1 MLNLGGKMIKIGEY
15 NKLEVVKER
24 DFGFFLADE
33 KKNEI
38 LLPKALLDGN
48 EIEVGDEVNVFTYM
62 DSQGRAVATMKKP
75 LIEVGK
81 VAYLEVVHQNDFG
94 AFCDMG
100 LERDLF
106 VPMREQRFKLL
117 VGKKY
122 LFYAYLDKSG
132 RLAATTEVDDYLD
145 QGEGYEVDD
154 IVKVISY
161 GKGTS
166 TTIKVAID
174 GKYRGIILGNEHIE
188 TIYPGEELDARVK
201 RIYEDGT
208 VGLTTR
214 KKRLDARDEIK
225 ESILKYLKSNGGMM
239 AYNDKS
245 NPEEI
250 REIFGTSK
258 NYFKMALGGL
268 MKEGLIEQ
276 NEEGTKLK

>member
-1 MLNLGGKMIKIGEY
+1 MIKIGEY
-15 NKLEVVKER
+15 NKLEVIKER
-24 DFGFFLADE
+24 DFGFFLAD
-33 KKNEI
+33 KRKNEI
-38 LLPKALLDGN
+38 LLPKSLLNGN
-48 EIEVGDEVNVFTYM
+48 EIEVGDEVNVFAYM
-62 DSQGRAVATMKKP
+62 DSQGRPVATMKKP

-81 VAYLEVVHQNDFG
+81 VAYLEVVQQNDFG
-94 AFCDMG
+94 VFCDMG

-106 VPMREQRFKLL
+106 VPLKEQRFKLL

-122 LFYAYLDKSG
+122 LFYAYLDKTG
-132 RLAATTEVDDYLD
+132 RLAATTDVDDYLD
-145 QGEGYEVDD
+145 QGEGYKVDD
-154 IVKVISY
+154 VVEVISY

-188 TIYPGEELDARVK
+188 TIYPGDKFEARVK

-208 VGLTTR
+208 VGLSTR
-214 KKRLDARDEIK
+214 KKRLDAREEIK
-225 ESILKYLKSNGGMM
+225 EAILKYLKENGGMM

-245 NPEEI
+245 TPEEI
-250 REIFGTSK
+250 KEVFGTSK

-276 NEEGTKLK
+276 NKEGTRLK

>member
-1 MLNLGGKMIKIGEY
+1 MIKIGEY
-15 NKLEVVKER
+15 NNLEVVKER
-24 DFGFFLADE
+24 DFGFFLKDE
-33 KKNEI
+33 KGNEI
-38 LLPKALLDGN
+38 LLPKALLNGA
-48 EIEVGDEVNVFTYM
+48 EINLGDYVEVFTYM
-62 DSQGRAVATMKKP
+62 DSNNRPVATMKKP

-94 AFCDMG
+94 AFCNMG

-106 VPMREQRFKLL
+106 IPMKEQRFKLL

-122 LFYAYLDKSG
+122 LFYAYLDKTG

-145 QGEGYEVDD
+145 QAEGFNVDD
-154 IVKVISY
+154 EVEVISY
-161 GKGTS
+161 GKGSS

-188 TIYPGEELDARVK
+188 TIYPGQVLKARVK
-201 RIYEDGT
+201 KIYEDGT
-208 VGLTTR
+208 IGLTTR
-214 KKRLDARDEIK
+214 KKRLDARSEIQ
-225 ESILKYLKSNGGMM
+225 ETILDYLKQNGGVMP
-239 AYNDKS
+239 YNDKS

-250 REIFGTSK
+250 REVFKTSK

-276 NEEGTKLK
+276 NSEGTKLKK

>member
-1 MLNLGGKMIKIGEY
+1 MIKIGEY

-24 DFGFFLADE
+24 DFGFFLGDD
-33 KKNEI
+33 KNNEI
-38 LLPKALLDGN
+38 LLPKSLLDGHKL
-48 EIEVGDEVNVFTYM
+48 EVGDEVEVFAYT
-62 DSQGRAVATMKKP
+62 DSQGRPVATMKKS

-81 VAYLEVVHQNDFG
+81 VAYLEVVDENKFG
-94 AFCDMG
+94 AFCNIG
-100 LERDLF
+100 LEKDLF
-106 VPMREQRFKLL
+106 VPFKEQRFKLL

-122 LFYAYLDKSG
+122 LFYAYLDKTG
-132 RLAATTEVDDYLD
+132 RLAATTDVDDYLD
-145 QGEGYEVDD
+145 QGEDFKVDD
-154 IVKVISY
+154 IVKAISY

-188 TIYPGEELDARVK
+188 TIYPGEELEARVK

-208 VGLTTR
+208 IGLSTR
-214 KKRLDARDEIK
+214 KKRLDARSEVK
-225 ESILKYLKSNGGMM
+225 ERILKYLRENGGAM

-250 REIFGTSK
+250 REVFGTSK

-276 NEEGTKLK
+276 SEEGTKLK

>member
-1 MLNLGGKMIKIGEY
+1 
-15 NKLEVVKER
+15 
-24 DFGFFLADE
+24 
-33 KKNEI
+33 
-38 LLPKALLDGN
+38 
-48 EIEVGDEVNVFTYM
+48 M
-62 DSQGRAVATMKKP
+62 DSQGRPVSTFKNQ
-75 LIEVGK
+75 LIEDGK
-81 VAYLEVVHQNDFG
+81 VAYLEVVQQNDFG
-94 AFCDMG
+94 VFCDMG

-106 VPMREQRFKLL
+106 VPLKEQRFKLL

-122 LFYAYLDKSG
+122 LFYAYLDKTG
-132 RLAATTEVDDYLD
+132 RLAATTDVDDYLD
-145 QGEGYEVDD
+145 QGEGYKVDD
-154 IVKVISY
+154 IVEVISY

-166 TTIKVAID
+166 TTIKIAID

-188 TIYPGEELDARVK
+188 TIYPGDKFKARVK

-208 VGLTTR
+208 VGLSTR
-214 KKRLDARDEIK
+214 KKRLDAREEIK
-225 ESILKYLKSNGGMM
+225 EAILKYLKENGGMM

-250 REIFGTSK
+250 KEVFGTSK

>member
-1 MLNLGGKMIKIGEY
+1 MIKIGEY

-24 DFGFFLADE
+24 DFGFFLSDN
-33 KKNEI
+33 KNNEI
-38 LLPKALLDGN
+38 LLPKSLLNGN
-48 EIEVGDEVNVFTYM
+48 TLEVGDEVEIFAYM
-62 DSQGRAVATMKKP
+62 DSQDRPIATMKKP

-81 VAYLEVVHQNDFG
+81 VAYLEVVDENKFG
-94 AFCDMG
+94 AFCNMG
-100 LERDLF
+100 LEKDLF
-106 VPMREQRFKLL
+106 VPLKEQRFKLL

-122 LFYAYLDKSG
+122 LFYAYLDKTG
-132 RLAATTEVDDYLD
+132 RLAATTDVDDYLD
-145 QGEGYEVDD
+145 QGEGYKVDD
-154 IVKVISY
+154 IVNVISY

-188 TIYPGEELDARVK
+188 TIYPGDELKARVK

-208 VGLTTR
+208 VGLSTR
-214 KKRLDARDEIK
+214 KKRLDARSEIQEK
-225 ESILKYLKSNGGMM
+225 ILKYLRENDGVM
-239 AYNDKS
+239 AYNDRS

-250 REIFGTSK
+250 REVFGTSK

-276 NEEGTKLK
+276 SEEGTKLK

>member
-1 MLNLGGKMIKIGEY
+1 MIKIGEY
-15 NKLEVVKER
+15 NTLEVLKER
-24 DFGFFLADE
+24 DFGFFVGDKRE
-33 KKNEI
+33 EI

-48 EIEVGDEVNVFTYM
+48 EIEVGDEVTVFIYL
-62 DSQGRAVATMKKP
+62 DSKNRPVATMKKP

-81 VAYLEVVHQNDFG
+81 VAYLEVVHKNDFG

-106 VPMREQRFKLL
+106 VPIKEQRFKML

-122 LFYAYLDKSG
+122 LFYAYLDKTG
-132 RLAATTEVDDYLD
+132 RLAATTDVDGYLD
-145 QGEGYEVDD
+145 QGEGFEVDQM
-154 IVKVISY
+154 VKAISY

-174 GKYRGIILGNEHIE
+174 GKYRGIILGNEHFE
-188 TIYPGEELDARVK
+188 TIYPGEEVEARVK

-208 VGLTTR
+208 IGLSTR
-214 KKRLDARDEIK
+214 KKRLDAREEIK
-225 ESILKYLKSNGGMM
+225 NDIMNYLKSNGGVMP
-239 AYNDKS
+239 YNDKS
-245 NPEEI
+245 TPEEI
-250 REIFGTSK
+250 KETFNVSK

-276 NEEGTKLK
+276 NEQGTKLK

>member
-1 MLNLGGKMIKIGEY
+1 MIKIGEY
-15 NKLEVVKER
+15 NKLEVIKER
-24 DFGFFLADE
+24 DFGFFLAD
-33 KKNEI
+33 KRKNEI
-38 LLPKALLDGN
+38 LLPKSLLDGN
-48 EIEVGDEVNVFTYM
+48 EIEVGDEVNVFAYM
-62 DSQGRAVATMKKP
+62 DSQGRPVATMKKP

-81 VAYLEVVHQNDFG
+81 VAYLEVVQQNDFG
-94 AFCDMG
+94 VFCDMG

-106 VPMREQRFKLL
+106 VPLKEQRFKLL

-122 LFYAYLDKSG
+122 LFYAYLDKTG
-132 RLAATTEVDDYLD
+132 RLAATTDVDDYLD
-145 QGEGYEVDD
+145 QGEGCKVDD
-154 IVKVISY
+154 VVEVISY

-188 TIYPGEELDARVK
+188 TIYPGEKIKARVK

-208 VGLTTR
+208 VGLSTR
-214 KKRLDARDEIK
+214 KKRLDAREEIK
-225 ESILKYLKSNGGMM
+225 DTILKYLKENGGMM

-250 REIFGTSK
+250 KEVFGTSK

-276 NEEGTKLK
+276 NKEGTKLK